1 MFTALLAMYSNL
13 SFNNWAELLPF
24 VQLAHNTAYSTTLQ
38 ETPHFLMFGRAA
50 VLPVDLILGVPS
62 TSAPQ
67 TQLDYSK
74 QTVEN
79 LQLAYELARR
89 NLKERA
95 DKQAVVN
102 ETLSFP
108 SFKTGEQVLIHRPYN
123 EADRPNP
130 KLISPWRGP
139 YTVRAQMSP
148 VIYRVT
154 KDGNPTE
161 ITVHL
166 GRMKKYF
173 VPLSSPVPDLDAL
186 DDLFLGT
193 TLPVPDLEGSLS
205 KVMIGAF
212 TIESIDG
219 HKRGVGAAS
228 LINFQYHLKLEGY
241 PTQMGI
247 WRHVNALPQC
257 REMIASYRAAVL
269 STDSSAFNPPPRKS
283 RPVPADVS

>member
-1 MFTALLAMYSNL
+1 
-13 SFNNWAELLPF
+13 
-24 VQLAHNTAYSTTLQ
+24 
-38 ETPHFLMFGRAA
+38 
-50 VLPVDLILGVPS
+50 
-62 TSAPQ
+62 
-67 TQLDYSK
+67 
-74 QTVEN
+74 
-79 LQLAYELARR
+79 
-89 NLKERA
+89 
-95 DKQAVVN
+95 
-102 ETLSFP
+102 
-108 SFKTGEQVLIHRPYN
+108 
-123 EADRPNP
+123 
-130 KLISPWRGP
+130 
-139 YTVRAQMSP
+139 MSP

-154 KDGNPTE
+154 KDGNPSE

-228 LINFQYHLKLEGY
+228 LINFQYHLKVEGY

-269 STDSSAFNPPPRKS
+269 STDSSAFNPPPRKL
-283 RPVPADVS
+283 RPVSAEVS